1 MNLKEIIV
9 KELKEEAEITKKF
22 LERYPSG
29 KNDYKPHEKS
39 MGLMQLTNHVVE
51 IIGWPHIILN
61 TDALDFAAGDY
72 QPGELSSKKEFTER
86 LEDELHKSILAI
98 ESTNEETFLQKHWAI
113 KMGDKILAEW
123 TKYGAIR
130 HALNQETHHRA
141 QLGVYYRLLDIPVP
155 GSYGPSADEK
165 DF

>member
-1 MNLKEIIV
+1 MSLKELIIQ
-9 KELKEEAEITKKF
+9 ELKEEAEITKKF

-39 MGLMQLTNHVVE
+39 MDLMQLTNHVVE
-51 IIGWPHIILN
+51 IIGWPDVILN
-61 TDALDFAAGDY
+61 TDALDFASGDY
-72 QPGELSSKKEFTER
+72 QPGQLDSKDAFLKR
-86 LEDELHKSILAI
+86 LEEELHRSVLAI
-98 ESTNEETFLQKHWAI
+98 QTTNENTLLGQHWAI
-113 KMGDKILAEW
+113 KIGDKTLAEW

-155 GSYGPSADEK
+155 GSYGPSADEQ